1 MKTFAQWL
9 ATPVREGQ
17 RIGQFLMNTAPD
29 NIYNAASGDFK
40 LDCFQCDS
48 YDDEKVKM
56 FIQFAEL
63 CWDVTDP
70 NELKMARQ
78 MVVFESL

>member
-1 MKTFAQWL
+1 MQTFAEWL
-9 ATPVREGQ
+9 ATPRAPGQ
-17 RIGQFLMNTAPD
+17 RIGQHLMNTAPD
-29 NIYNAASGDFK
+29 HIYNAASGDFK
-40 LDCFQCDS
+40 LDCFYCD
-48 YDDEKVKM
+48 YDHDEKVVM

-70 NELKMARQ
+70 SELKMARQ